1 MGWLRFRSLVN
12 WLRSWVTEA
21 QNGQTEGK
29 AKLCQLPP
37 LWSVSLRRRLA
48 DWTIPDPYVTAVGE
62 QLSEAIDNWQTDP
75 KASNNLVIF
84 SSPVDDT
91 DALLERVI
99 QSAML
104 EGLEVRYPLP
114 WNHRPKDVQS
124 ITEQFQ
130 QALDDGQDQAEDI
143 EVDDPDALA
152 QRRVMIV
159 VPPLEQCFLRCI
171 GGWQGIEWLRDTV
184 GQQPQYF
191 WLIRCNTWAWEF
203 LNRVCQVGAYF
214 NCQVRLP
221 ELDKAQ
227 LASWLI
233 PFAQRLQPETGHQ
246 AETETEHEHGDED
259 GEPDFEDWSWG
270 TLADLSMGS
279 AAVAKALWLQSLR
292 LRETDW
298 PEKIVAL
305 EDHWSLPVPLQQL
318 APTLPGL
325 PDLEAEDNYVIHA
338 LMLHGLMSRSHLALS
353 LGQGE
358 SVVQVRVQ
366 MLRQAGVIQVN
377 HQGLSIAPD
386 HYPKLCAQLSN
397 NNFLTGEH

>member
-1 MGWLRFRSLVN
+1 MW
-12 WLRSWVTEA
+12 W
-21 QNGQTEGK
+21 
-29 AKLCQLPP
+29 
-37 LWSVSLRRRLA
+37 VSLRRRLA
-48 DWTIPDPYVTAVGE
+48 DWAVPDPYVTTVE
-62 QLSEAIDNWQTDP
+62 KQLSEAIDNWQTDP
-75 KASNNLVIF
+75 EASNNLVLF

-99 QSAML
+99 QSAIP
-104 EGLEVRYPLP
+104 EGIEVRQPLS
-114 WNHRPKDVQS
+114 WHQRPEDVQS
-124 ITEQFQ
+124 IAEQFR
-130 QALDDGQDQAEDI
+130 QALADVQAEAKDI
-143 EVDDPDALA
+143 DTEVDDPDTLA

-159 VPPLEQCFLRCI
+159 MPPLEQCFLRCI
-171 GGWQGIEWLRDTV
+171 GGWQGVEWLRDTV

-191 WLIRCNTWAWEF
+191 WLIRCNTWAWGF

-233 PFAQRLQPETGHQ
+233 PFAQRLQTETDNQ
-246 AETETEHEHGDED
+246 AETKDED
-259 GEPDFEDWSWG
+259 GDGERDFEDWSWG

-292 LRETDW
+292 LREIDW
-298 PEKIVAL
+298 PETIVAL
-305 EDHWSLPVPLQQL
+305 EDHWPVPVPLQQL

-338 LMLHGLMSRSHLALS
+338 LMLHGPMSRSHLALS

-377 HQGLSIAPD
+377 HQGLSIAPA

-397 NNFLTGEH
+397 NNFLTGED